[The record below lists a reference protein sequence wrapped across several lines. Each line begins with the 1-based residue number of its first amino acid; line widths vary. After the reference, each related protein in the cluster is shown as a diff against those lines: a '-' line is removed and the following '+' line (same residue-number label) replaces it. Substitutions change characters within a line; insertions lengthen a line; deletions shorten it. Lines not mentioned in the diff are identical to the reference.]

1 MGKHFR
7 DEQIEEF
14 LKAYVAR
21 FPDAVERMEHVM
33 LNPFDDNDELMSQN
47 FREIYQVA
55 QSMEFFT
62 AYATHEPSAIHH
74 LVRTSRDVCRMGL
87 ALWDRE
93 KSNIDAPPG

>member
-7 DEQIEEF
+7 DEEIEEF

-21 FPDAVERMEHVM
+21 FPGAVERMEHVM

-55 QSMEFFT
+55 QSMEFFA
-62 AYATHEPSAIHH
+62 AYAAHEPSAIHD
-74 LVRTSRDVCRMGL
+74 LVRDVARRVSDGLGPMESR
-87 ALWDRE
+87 
-93 KSNIDAPPG
+93 KIKY